1 MISDF
6 WLHTVLCTTALGTG
20 REREITVSTYKVS
33 SLEIIP
39 GIIDILTHKMYH
51 IIIWK
56 ELQNFVPLIRI
67 QHHLIFLLTVHAK
80 CSKLLESMLKN

>member
-1 MISDF
+1 
-6 WLHTVLCTTALGTG
+6 
-20 REREITVSTYKVS
+20 VS

-39 GIIDILTHKMYH
+39 GIIGILTHKMYH
-51 IIIWK
+51 IIIWI

-80 CSKLLESMLKN
+80 YSQLSESVLKN